1 MILDGAHNPA
11 AALELKRSI
20 ELYYKDRNLHYIFGV
35 FRDKDY
41 RKIIALTAPYAKD
54 IITVE
59 TPGNPRALPAEELRD
74 AVAEVNPS
82 VEAAKS
88 IKEAVQKT
96 LERADKEDAVI
107 IFGSLSFLKDAV
119 KAISCEGKEND
130 EEQNG

>member
-1 MILDGAHNPA
+1 M
-11 AALELKRSI
+11 
-20 ELYYKDRNLHYIFGV
+20 
-35 FRDKDY
+35 
-41 RKIIALTAPYAKD
+41 
-54 IITVE
+54 E